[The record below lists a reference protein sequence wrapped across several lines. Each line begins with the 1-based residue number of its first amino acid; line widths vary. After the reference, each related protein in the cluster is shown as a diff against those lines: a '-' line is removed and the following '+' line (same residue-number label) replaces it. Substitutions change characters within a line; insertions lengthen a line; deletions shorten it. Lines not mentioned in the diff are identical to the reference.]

1 MTPEELKQN
10 SEEGVDAIIP
20 AVAIAMEKL
29 GDLEA
34 FDHITSGIML
44 TNIALDNAQLVMA
57 GGYAEALMRLAK
69 LATPAS
75 LPATTLAE

>member
-1 MTPEELKQN
+1 MTSKEFHEQ
-10 SEEGVDAIIP
+10 SQQGVDTILQ
-20 AVAIAMEKL
+20 AVVEVMKRLPDRA
-29 GDLEA
+29 A
-34 FDHITSGIML
+34 FEHITNEIYITNRLSDSGRLIMS
-44 TNIALDNAQLVMA
+44 